1 MPEPE
6 KIERLLDHP
15 AVQRLLRWMTC
26 QDPDGRSWLG
36 RFFEAYADPG
46 GPAPLGTFRGR
57 PLWRRPE
64 FALPWLL
71 TEYVRRKTGSS
82 RDTFRRR
89 VFGNPATRRGLV
101 ATVRSVG
108 RLGLTQP
115 QRFVAP
121 LMVVWNFTQA
131 CNMAC
136 KHCYQDAGVRVLS
149 RRSPKDEA
157 GQDAGPRADLS
168 RRSPD
173 SSGRSPDGDLSRRS
187 PDLSGRSPELS
198 FDEQKRIVDLLARR
212 DVAMIAFSGGE
223 PLMSPTFLPIAR
235 YAADRGMHLTVAT
248 NGTLLAPDK
257 VAEMVAAGIRY
268 AEISLDST
276 DPAKHDAWRGSPGF
290 WDRAVAGIRNVVRAP
305 GIKCGVAMTVTRW
318 NLADL
323 RPMLEWC
330 IAEGVDTFYAFNFI
344 PTGRA
349 RDVADQDLSPAE
361 RETMLATLQEYLA
374 DGRISIMS
382 SAPQYGRACMELG
395 DPAGPVNT
403 GHYGHGGGRMTRI
416 LAKYVGGCGAGRCYM
431 AVQPDGDATPCVFMP
446 IRLGNLRTDSFETVW
461 NHPVMEVLRDRN
473 DRTGHCRICSYKYHC
488 GGCRARSWGYFRDL
502 RRSDPGCK
510 FNQAEWHAAQS
521 QI

>member
-1 MPEPE
+1 MPNPE

-15 AVQRLLRWMTC
+15 AVQRLLRWMTR
-26 QDPDGRSWLG
+26 QDPRGQCWLG
-36 RFFEAYADPG
+36 HFFEAYADPG

-82 RDTFRRR
+82 RETFRRR
-89 VFGNPATRRGLV
+89 VFGNPATRHGLV

-136 KHCYQDAGVRVLS
+136 KHCYQDAGPRANLS
-149 RRSPKDEA
+149 RH
-157 GQDAGPRADLS
+157 
-168 RRSPD
+168 SPD
-173 SSGRSPDGDLSRRS
+173 SPGRSPDG
-187 PDLSGRSPELS
+187 ELS
-198 FDEQKRIVDLLARR
+198 FDEQKRLVDLLARR

-223 PLMSPTFLPIAR
+223 PLLSPTFLPVAR
-235 YAADRGMHLTVAT
+235 YAADRGLHLTVAT

-257 VAEMVAAGIRY
+257 VAEMVASGIRY

-290 WDRAVAGIRNVVRAP
+290 WERAVAGIRNVVRAS
-305 GIKCGVAMTVTRW
+305 GIKCGVAMTVARW

-330 IAEGVDTFYAFNFI
+330 ITEGVDTFYAFNFI

-349 RDVADQDLSPAE
+349 ARLADQDLSPAE

-374 DGRISIMS
+374 GGRISIMS

-395 DPAGPVNT
+395 DPAGPINT

-431 AVQPDGDATPCVFMP
+431 AVQPNGDATPCVFMP

-461 NHPVMEVLRDRN
+461 NHPVMEVLRDRE
-473 DRTGHCRICSYKYHC
+473 DRTGHCRICDYKYHC

-510 FNQAEWHAAQS
+510 FNSADWNQLTRAPV
-521 QI
+521 

>member
-1 MPEPE
+1 MPNPE
-6 KIERLLDHP
+6 KIERLLNHP

-64 FALPWLL
+64 FAIPWLL

-89 VFGNPATRRGLV
+89 VFGNPATRHGLV

-121 LMVVWNFTQA
+121 LMVVWNFTQV

-136 KHCYQDAGVRVLS
+136 KHCYQDAG
-149 RRSPKDEA
+149 RRD
-157 GQDAGPRADLS
+157 
-168 RRSPD
+168 
-173 SSGRSPDGDLSRRS
+173 DG
-187 PDLSGRSPELS
+187 ELT
-198 FDEQKRIVDLLARR
+198 FDEQRRLVDLLARR

-223 PLMSPTFLPIAR
+223 PLMSPTFLPVAR

-248 NGTLLAPDK
+248 NGTLLTPDK
-257 VAEMVAAGIRY
+257 VAAMVDAGIRY

-276 DPAKHDAWRGSPGF
+276 DPDRHDAWRGSPGF

-305 GIKCGVAMTVTRW
+305 GIKCGVAMTVARW

-330 IAEGVDTFYAFNFI
+330 INEGVDTFYAFNFI

-349 RDVADQDLSPAE
+349 RDVTDQDLSPPE
-361 RETMLATLQEYLA
+361 REEMLATLQEYLA
-374 DGRISIMS
+374 GGRISIMS
-382 SAPQYGRACMELG
+382 SAPQYGRACMELS

-461 NHPVMEVLRDRN
+461 NHPVMEVLRDRD
-473 DRTGHCRICSYKYHC
+473 DRTGHCKVCDYKYHC
-488 GGCRARSWGYFRDL
+488 GGCRARAWGYFKDL

-510 FNQAEWHAAQS
+510 FNQAEWQAVQATA
-521 QI
+521 

>member
-1 MPEPE
+1 MPQPE
-6 KIERLLDHP
+6 KIERLLAHP
-15 AVQRLLRWMTC
+15 AARRLFRWMTR
-26 QDPDGRSWLG
+26 QDSRGRSWLG
-36 RFFEAYADPG
+36 RFFEAYADSGAPG
-46 GPAPLGTFRGR
+46 R
-57 PLWRRPE
+57 WRRPE
-64 FALPWLL
+64 FALPLLL
-71 TEYVRRKTGSS
+71 TEYVRLSTGAS
-82 RDTFRRR
+82 RETFRRR
-89 VFGNPATRRGLV
+89 VFGNPAVRRGLV

-136 KHCYQDAGVRVLS
+136 KHCYQDAG
-149 RRSPKDEA
+149 RRD
-157 GQDAGPRADLS
+157 
-168 RRSPD
+168 
-173 SSGRSPDGDLSRRS
+173 DG
-187 PDLSGRSPELS
+187 ELS
-198 FDEQKRIVDLLARR
+198 FDEQKRLVAELARR

-248 NGTLLAPDK
+248 NGTLLTREK

-276 DPAKHDAWRGSPGF
+276 DPARHDAWRGSPGF
-290 WDRAVAGIRNVVRAP
+290 WDRAVAGIRNVVRAE
-305 GIKCGVAMTVTRW
+305 GIKCGVAMTVARW

-330 IAEGVDTFYAFNFI
+330 IKEGVDTFYAFNFI

-349 RDVADQDLSPAE
+349 REIADQDLSPPE
-361 RETMLATLQEYLA
+361 REAMLATLQEYLA
-374 DGRISIMS
+374 GGRISIMS

-395 DPAGPVNT
+395 DGDGPINT
-403 GHYGHGGGRMTRI
+403 GHYGHGGGRMTRV

-431 AVQPDGDATPCVFMP
+431 AVQPDGEATPCVFMP

-461 NHPVMEVLRDRN
+461 NHPVMEVLRDRD
-473 DRTGHCRICSYKYHC
+473 DRTGHCRICDYKYHC
-488 GGCRARSWGYFRDL
+488 GGCRARSYGYFKDL
-502 RRSDPGCK
+502 RRADPGCK
-510 FNQAEWHAAQS
+510 FNQAEWQAVQAS
-521 QI
+521 A

>member
-1 MPEPE
+1 MPNPE
-6 KIERLLDHP
+6 KIERLLNHP

-26 QDPDGRSWLG
+26 QDARGRSWLG
-36 RFFEAYADPG
+36 RFFQAYADGNLRWWHP
-46 GPAPLGTFRGR
+46 R
-57 PLWRRPE
+57 
-64 FALPWLL
+64 FAIPWLL

-89 VFGNPATRRGLV
+89 VFGNPAVRRGLV

-108 RLGLTQP
+108 TLGLTQP

-136 KHCYQDAGVRVLS
+136 KHCYQDAGPAGILS
-149 RRSPKDEA
+149 RRSPKDED
-157 GQDAGPRADLS
+157 GQDAGRRAD
-168 RRSPD
+168 
-173 SSGRSPDGDLSRRS
+173 G
-187 PDLSGRSPELS
+187 ELT
-198 FDEQKRIVDLLARR
+198 FAEQKRLVDTLARR

-223 PLMSPTFLPIAR
+223 PLMSPTFLPVAR

-248 NGTLLAPDK
+248 NGTLLTQDK
-257 VAEMVAAGIRY
+257 VAAMVDAGIRY

-276 DPAKHDAWRGSPGF
+276 DPARHDAWRGSPGF
-290 WDRAVAGIRNVVRAP
+290 WDRAVAGIRNVVAHP

-349 RDVADQDLSPAE
+349 ARLADQDLSPAE

-374 DGRISIMS
+374 GGRISIMS

-395 DPAGPVNT
+395 DADSPVNT

-431 AVQPDGDATPCVFMP
+431 AVQPDGDAAPCVFMP
-446 IRLGNLRTDSFETVW
+446 IRLGNLCTDSFEAVW
-461 NHPVMEVLRDRN
+461 NHPVMEILRDRD
-473 DRTGHCRICSYKYHC
+473 DRTGHCHICEYKYHC
-488 GGCRARSWGYFRDL
+488 GGCRARAWGYFKDL

-510 FNQAEWHAAQS
+510 FNQSEWASISSLSLDGRGQG
-521 QI
+521 

>member
-1 MPEPE
+1 MPNPE

-46 GPAPLGTFRGR
+46 GPAPPAPLGLGPFRGR

-82 RDTFRRR
+82 RETFRRR
-89 VFGNPATRRGLV
+89 VFGNPATRHGLV

-131 CNMAC
+131 CNMTC
-136 KHCYQDAGVRVLS
+136 KHCYQDAGR
-149 RRSPKDEA
+149 
-157 GQDAGPRADLS
+157 RAD
-168 RRSPD
+168 
-173 SSGRSPDGDLSRRS
+173 G
-187 PDLSGRSPELS
+187 ELD
-198 FDEQKRIVDLLARR
+198 FDEQRRVVDTLARR

-257 VAEMVAAGIRY
+257 VAEMVASGIRY

-276 DPAKHDAWRGSPGF
+276 DPARHDAWRGSPGF
-290 WDRAVAGIRNVVRAP
+290 WDRAVAGIRNVVAHP
-305 GIKCGVAMTVTRW
+305 GIKCGVAMTVARW

-323 RPMLEWC
+323 RAMLEWC

-349 RDVADQDLSPAE
+349 RDVADQDLSPPE

-382 SAPQYGRACMELG
+382 SAPQYGRACIELG

-461 NHPVMEVLRDRN
+461 NHPVMEVLRDRD
-473 DRTGHCRICSYKYHC
+473 DRTGHCRICDYKYHC

-510 FNQAEWHAAQS
+510 FNTADWNQLTRASARH
-521 QI
+521 I

>member
-1 MPEPE
+1 MPNPE

-15 AVQRLLRWMTC
+15 AVQRLLRWMTR
-26 QDPDGRSWLG
+26 QDARGRSWLG
-36 RFFEAYADPG
+36 RFFAAYAD
-46 GPAPLGTFRGR
+46 GR
-57 PLWRRPE
+57 LHWWNLE
-64 FALPWLL
+64 FALPYSL

-82 RDTFRRR
+82 RETFRRR
-89 VFGNPATRRGLV
+89 VFGNPATRHGLV

-136 KHCYQDAGVRVLS
+136 KHCYQDAGKKS
-149 RRSPKDEA
+149 
-157 GQDAGPRADLS
+157 
-168 RRSPD
+168 
-173 SSGRSPDGDLSRRS
+173 DG
-187 PDLSGRSPELS
+187 ELAL
-198 FDEQKRIVDLLARR
+198 DEQKRIVDLLARR

-223 PLMSPTFLPIAR
+223 PLMSPTFLPVAR

-248 NGTLLAPDK
+248 NGTLLTQDK
-257 VAEMVAAGIRY
+257 VARMVDAGIRY

-276 DPAKHDAWRGSPGF
+276 DPATHDAWRGSPGF
-290 WDRAVAGIRNVVRAP
+290 WDRAVAGIRNVVAHP
-305 GIKCGVAMTVTRW
+305 GIKCGVAMTVARW

-374 DGRISIMS
+374 GGRISIMS

-395 DPAGPVNT
+395 DADSPVNT
-403 GHYGHGGGRMTRI
+403 GHYGHGGGRMTRV

-461 NHPVMEVLRDRN
+461 NHPVMEVLRDRD
-473 DRTGHCRICSYKYHC
+473 DRTGHCKVCDYKYYC
-488 GGCRARSWGYFRDL
+488 GGCRARSWGYFKDL
-502 RRSDPGCK
+502 RKSDPGCK
-510 FNQAEWHAAQS
+510 FNQAEWEKLSPRASAAS
-521 QI
+521 RGVSH

>member
-1 MPEPE
+1 MPQPE

-15 AVQRLLRWMTC
+15 AVQRLFRWMTR
-26 QDPDGRSWLG
+26 QDPRGRSWLG
-36 RFFEAYADPG
+36 RFFAAYADG
-46 GPAPLGTFRGR
+46 H

-71 TEYVRRKTGSS
+71 TEYVRRKTGAS
-82 RDTFRRR
+82 RETFRRR
-89 VFGNPATRRGLV
+89 VFGNPATRHGLV

-136 KHCYQDAGVRVLS
+136 KHCYQDAGR
-149 RRSPKDEA
+149 
-157 GQDAGPRADLS
+157 RAD
-168 RRSPD
+168 
-173 SSGRSPDGDLSRRS
+173 G
-187 PDLSGRSPELS
+187 ELS
-198 FDEQKRIVDLLARR
+198 FDEQKRLVDLLARH

-223 PLMSPTFLPIAR
+223 PLMSPTFLPVAR

-248 NGTLLAPDK
+248 NGTLLAPNK
-257 VAEMVAAGIRY
+257 VAAMVDAGIRY

-290 WDRAVAGIRNVVRAP
+290 WDRAVAGIRNVVAHP

-349 RDVADQDLSPAE
+349 AGLADQDLSPAE
-361 RETMLATLQEYLA
+361 RETMLAVLQEYLA
-374 DGRISIMS
+374 GGRISIMS

-395 DPAGPVNT
+395 DPDSPVNT

-446 IRLGNLRTDSFETVW
+446 IRLGNFRTDSFETVW
-461 NHPVMEVLRDRN
+461 NHPVMEVLRDRD
-473 DRTGHCRICSYKYHC
+473 DRTGHCRICDYKYYC
-488 GGCRARSWGYFRDL
+488 GGCRARSWGYFKDL

-510 FNQAEWHAAQS
+510 FNCAEWEEVSRAAPLS
-521 QI
+521 VER

>member
-6 KIERLLDHP
+6 KIERLLAHP
-15 AVQRLLRWMTC
+15 AVQRLFRWMTR
-26 QDPDGRSWLG
+26 QDPDPARGPSARDGQCWLG

-46 GPAPLGTFRGR
+46 PPAPSGPGLRWWR
-57 PLWRRPE
+57 PD
-64 FALPWLL
+64 FAIPYAL
-71 TEYVRRKTGSS
+71 TEYVRRMTGSS
-82 RDTFRRR
+82 RETFRRR
-89 VFGNPATRRGLV
+89 VFGNPATRHGLV

-136 KHCYQDAGVRVLS
+136 KHCYQNAG
-149 RRSPKDEA
+149 RRD
-157 GQDAGPRADLS
+157 
-168 RRSPD
+168 
-173 SSGRSPDGDLSRRS
+173 DG
-187 PDLSGRSPELS
+187 ELS
-198 FDEQKRIVDLLARR
+198 FDQQKRIVDLLARR
-212 DVAMIAFSGGE
+212 DCAMIAFSGGE
-223 PLMSPTFLPIAR
+223 PLLSPTFLPIAR
-235 YAADRGMHLTVAT
+235 YAADRGLHLTVAT

-257 VAEMVAAGIRY
+257 VAEMVDAGIRY

-276 DPAKHDAWRGSPGF
+276 DPARHDAWRGSPGF

-305 GIKCGVAMTVTRW
+305 GIKCGVAMTVARW
-318 NLADL
+318 NLDEME
-323 RPMLEWC
+323 PMLEWC

-361 RETMLATLQEYLA
+361 RERMLAVLQKYLA
-374 DGRISIMS
+374 GGRISIMS
-382 SAPQYGRACMELG
+382 SAPQYGRACIELG

-416 LAKYVGGCGAGRCYM
+416 LARYVGGCGAGRCYM
-431 AVQPDGDATPCVFMP
+431 AVQPNGDATPCVFMP

-461 NHPVMEVLRDRN
+461 NHPVMEVLRDRD
-473 DRTGHCRICSYKYHC
+473 DRSGHCRICNYKYHC
-488 GGCRARSWGYFRDL
+488 GGCRARAWGYFRDL

-510 FNQAEWHAAQS
+510 FNTADWDELARASARH
-521 QI
+521 I

>member
-1 MPEPE
+1 MPNPK

-36 RFFEAYADPG
+36 RFFKAYAD
-46 GPAPLGTFRGR
+46 GR
-57 PLWRRPE
+57 LRWWNLE
-64 FALPWLL
+64 FALPYSL

-82 RDTFRRR
+82 RETFRRR
-89 VFGNPATRRGLV
+89 VFGNPATRHGLV
-101 ATVRSVG
+101 ATARSVG

-121 LMVVWNFTQA
+121 LMVVWNFTQV

-136 KHCYQDAGVRVLS
+136 KHCYQDAGR
-149 RRSPKDEA
+149 
-157 GQDAGPRADLS
+157 RAD
-168 RRSPD
+168 
-173 SSGRSPDGDLSRRS
+173 G
-187 PDLSGRSPELS
+187 ELS
-198 FDEQKRIVDLLARR
+198 FDEQKRLVDMLARR

-223 PLMSPTFLPIAR
+223 PLMSPTFLPVAR

-248 NGTLLAPDK
+248 NGTLLTQEK

-276 DPAKHDAWRGSPGF
+276 DPARHDTWRGSPGF

-349 RDVADQDLSPAE
+349 RDIADQDLSPPE
-361 RETMLATLQEYLA
+361 REQMLATLQEYLA
-374 DGRISIMS
+374 GGRISIMS
-382 SAPQYGRACMELG
+382 SAPQYGRVCMELG
-395 DPAGPVNT
+395 DAGGPINT
-403 GHYGHGGGRMTRI
+403 GHYGHGGGRMTRV

-431 AVQPDGDATPCVFMP
+431 AVQPDGEATPCVFMP

-461 NHPVMEVLRDRN
+461 NHPVMEVLRDRE
-473 DRTGHCRICSYKYHC
+473 DRTGHCRICDYKYHC
-488 GGCRARSWGYFRDL
+488 GGCRARSWGYFKDL

-510 FNQAEWHAAQS
+510 FNTSDWAEACPERRAAEANG
-521 QI
+521 

>member
-1 MPEPE
+1 MPNPE

-15 AVQRLLRWMTC
+15 AVQRLLRWMTR

-46 GPAPLGTFRGR
+46 APG
-57 PLWRRPE
+57 LWRRPE

-71 TEYVRRKTGSS
+71 TEYVRRKTGAS
-82 RDTFRRR
+82 RETFRRR
-89 VFGNPATRRGLV
+89 VFGNPATRHGLV

-136 KHCYQDAGVRVLS
+136 KHCYQNAG
-149 RRSPKDEA
+149 RRE
-157 GQDAGPRADLS
+157 
-168 RRSPD
+168 
-173 SSGRSPDGDLSRRS
+173 DG
-187 PDLSGRSPELS
+187 ELT
-198 FDEQKRIVDLLARR
+198 FDEQKRLVDTLARR

-223 PLMSPTFLPIAR
+223 PLMSPTFLPVAR

-248 NGTLLAPDK
+248 NGTLLTQDK
-257 VAEMVAAGIRY
+257 IAEMVDSGIRY

-276 DPAKHDAWRGSPGF
+276 DPARHDAWRGSPGF
-290 WDRAVAGIRNVVRAP
+290 WDRAVAGIRNVIRAP
-305 GIKCGVAMTVTRW
+305 GIKCGVAMTVARW

-323 RPMLEWC
+323 RAMLEWC

-461 NHPVMEVLRDRN
+461 NHPVMEVLRDRD
-473 DRTGHCRICSYKYHC
+473 DRTGHCRICDYKYHC
-488 GGCRARSWGYFRDL
+488 GGCRARSWGYFKDL

-510 FNQAEWHAAQS
+510 FNQAEWASAVAS
-521 QI
+521 LSVEC

>member
-15 AVQRLLRWMTC
+15 AVQRLFRWMTR
-26 QDPDGRSWLG
+26 QDPDPARGPSARDGQCWLG
-36 RFFEAYADPG
+36 RFFEAYADG
-46 GPAPLGTFRGR
+46 SLRWWR
-57 PLWRRPE
+57 PD
-64 FALPWLL
+64 FAIPYAL
-71 TEYVRRKTGSS
+71 TEYVRRKTGAS

-89 VFGNPATRRGLV
+89 VFGNPATRHGLV

-108 RLGLTQP
+108 RLGLTLP

-121 LMVVWNFTQA
+121 LMVVWNFTQR

-136 KHCYQDAGVRVLS
+136 KHCYQDAGR
-149 RRSPKDEA
+149 
-157 GQDAGPRADLS
+157 RAD
-168 RRSPD
+168 D
-173 SSGRSPDGDLSRRS
+173 
-187 PDLSGRSPELS
+187 ELP
-198 FDEQKRIVDLLARR
+198 FDDQRRIVDALARR
-212 DVAMIAFSGGE
+212 DCAMIAFSGGE
-223 PLMSPTFLPIAR
+223 PLMSPTFLPVAR
-235 YAADRGMHLTVAT
+235 YAADRGLHLTVAT
-248 NGTLLAPDK
+248 NGTLLTPDK
-257 VAEMVAAGIRY
+257 VAEMVDSGIRY

-276 DPAKHDAWRGSPGF
+276 DPAKHDAWRGNPGF
-290 WDRAVAGIRNVVRAP
+290 WERAVAGIRSAVAQP

-318 NLADL
+318 NLGEME
-323 RPMLEWC
+323 PMLEWC

-361 RETMLATLQEYLA
+361 RERMLAVLQKYLA
-374 DGRISIMS
+374 GGRISLMS

-416 LAKYVGGCGAGRCYM
+416 LARYVGGCGAGRCYM
-431 AVQPDGDATPCVFMP
+431 AVQPNGDATPCVFMP

-461 NHPVMEVLRDRN
+461 NHPVMEVLRDRD
-473 DRTGHCRICSYKYHC
+473 DRTGHCRICDYKYHC
-488 GGCRARSWGYFRDL
+488 GGCRARAWGYFRDL

-510 FNQAEWHAAQS
+510 FNQADWDALAALATA
-521 QI
+521 